1 MKKIESYLT
10 ALILTVV
17 MLSGNLF
24 SQQITIS
31 KSDPVE
37 FTLVN
42 DPQYYNFDQ
51 NGNSIFITEKYESAV
66 TKFFQTSFDASGKL
80 LVSTKLEIPVGDMKN
95 AFDLDDIIIH
105 GGKQYALIRNLNN
118 VSGLNTYSAREI
130 TNGTISTSETIIA
143 NFPYEK
149 IMKSGSTNVVVS
161 PDQKKLLAMSWLPE
175 EKDVLPKLTLTVF
188 NENLVKERDVTLDYS
203 GDMKRASFQAVIG
216 NDGSV
221 YMVKKV
227 MNKIGE
233 TELSVCYLKSDNTLA
248 EYKFTLADPYY
259 VTSYVFTVN
268 DNNELVVSG
277 VYYKRET
284 VSTGDPKTFGVFYYT
299 MKNKT
304 ENVFQSFAL
313 DTPVENLVA
322 RKILF
327 TQSTAF
333 LVTEQYKSVADPV
346 PAGTTTV
353 TYNYTI
359 THKSNFVIGMDLT
372 GVKKFQIELQKD
384 FSTRNADHQNHAAAF
399 ICNGKLTMIY
409 NDDYKKYNPD
419 GYGGQIPV
427 LVQITDDG
435 LSSSPLVFKDNLSIG
450 KTLFPCFAV
459 QHDDTKISMLA
470 GDGSKAILVTINIA
484 D

>member
-161 PDQKKLLAMSWLPE
+161 PDQK
-175 EKDVLPKLTLTVF
+175 
-188 NENLVKERDVTLDYS
+188 N
-203 GDMKRASFQAVIG
+203 
-216 NDGSV
+216 
-221 YMVKKV
+221 
-227 MNKIGE
+227 
-233 TELSVCYLKSDNTLA
+233 C
-248 EYKFTLADPYY
+248 
-259 VTSYVFTVN
+259 
-268 DNNELVVSG
+268 
-277 VYYKRET
+277 
-284 VSTGDPKTFGVFYYT
+284 
-299 MKNKT
+299 
-304 ENVFQSFAL
+304 
-313 DTPVENLVA
+313 
-322 RKILF
+322 
-327 TQSTAF
+327 
-333 LVTEQYKSVADPV
+333 
-346 PAGTTTV
+346 
-353 TYNYTI
+353 
-359 THKSNFVIGMDLT
+359 
-372 GVKKFQIELQKD
+372 LQ
-384 FSTRNADHQNHAAAF
+384 
-399 ICNGKLTMIY
+399 
-409 NDDYKKYNPD
+409 
-419 GYGGQIPV
+419 
-427 LVQITDDG
+427 
-435 LSSSPLVFKDNLSIG
+435 
-450 KTLFPCFAV
+450 
-459 QHDDTKISMLA
+459 
-470 GDGSKAILVTINIA
+470 
-484 D
+484 